1 VKSIV
6 GFTMLASLFYMFTS
20 DIVGVTNGSATTHLL
35 RILFGGVLSIG
46 FYLLIVFSV
55 TWALYQLYK
64 VAQFFI
70 SRGKRVWDD
79 LPEENQQS
87 PQVTV
92 DARISKTYDGW
103 IFEGRVYPTLFS
115 AQAAL
120 KLDEKENVDHIGAEV
135 GWLAICP
142 HTLSASSSSCRRM
155 PAATS

>member
-1 VKSIV
+1 MSFWREKTKKKVKSIV

-79 LPEENQQS
+79 LPEENQQT

-120 KLDEKENVDHIGAEV
+120 KLDEKEK
-135 GWLAICP
+135 
-142 HTLSASSSSCRRM
+142 R
-155 PAATS
+155 